1 MERAVCMEE
10 TSWFVIAIDL
20 QEQVSCFY
28 SASGLQKQAIF
39 STLFVD
45 VMRAMSWLALP
56 AKVRRTAM
64 TARELQESA
73 AREKV
78 REKVRALI
86 KESGLRATAPRVA
99 VLMALEEATT
109 PLSHSEMLVA
119 MGETDFDPAT
129 IYRNL
134 VKLTEAGL
142 ARVVSRAEGMSR
154 YVLAHD
160 SGEHEHEEHP
170 HFVCD
175 DCGHVLCVPVDV
187 KMIQGVDDAR
197 WSASLKGATIQLHG
211 ACPDCMDAR
220 HA

>member
-1 MERAVCMEE
+1 M
-10 TSWFVIAIDL
+10 TT
-20 QEQVSCFY
+20 EQ
-28 SASGLQKQAIF
+28 SGQIE
-39 STLFVD
+39 
-45 VMRAMSWLALP
+45 
-56 AKVRRTAM
+56 AK
-64 TARELQESA
+64 
-73 AREKV
+73 REKM
-78 REKVRALI
+78 RALI

-99 VLMALEEATT
+99 VLLALEEAAT

-134 VKLTEAGL
+134 IKLTEAGL

-160 SGEHEHEEHP
+160 EREHEHEEHP

-187 KMIQGVDDAR
+187 KMIQGAANAR
-197 WSASLKGATIQLHG
+197 WAASLEGATVQLHG
-211 ACPDCMDAR
+211 ACPDCIDAR

>member
-1 MERAVCMEE
+1 M
-10 TSWFVIAIDL
+10 TT
-20 QEQVSCFY
+20 QQ
-28 SASGLQKQAIF
+28 ASDG
-39 STLFVD
+39 
-45 VMRAMSWLALP
+45 
-56 AKVRRTAM
+56 
-64 TARELQESA
+64 E
-73 AREKV
+73 AREKI
-78 REKVRALI
+78 RALI

-99 VLMALEEATT
+99 VLLALEAATT

-134 VKLTEAGL
+134 VKLTEVGL

-154 YVLAHD
+154 YVLAHE
-160 SGEHEHEEHP
+160 SREHEHEEHP

-187 KMIQGVDDAR
+187 KMIQGGVDTR
-197 WSASLKGATIQLHG
+197 WAASLAGATVQLHG
-211 ACPDCMDAR
+211 ACPDCIDAR